1 MKLNPVLLDA
11 VARIGAGVKAPV
23 AFQFFPLAA
32 TGLPY
37 FELSRIVRATVP
49 RATVFPEVPH
59 ERYMAHLAECDLF
72 LCPFPC
78 GNMNSIIDSF
88 QLGLPGICLDGIEAH
103 AHAHAAFFARIALP
117 AELAAK
123 SVDEYVAA
131 AVKLIDDE
139 AWRAHCAEIVRN
151 ADLDAA
157 FFGGEPALV
166 AAALEK
172 LIWPA
177 D

>member
-72 LCPFPC
+72 LCPVSLRQHEQHHRLVPVRLARYMPRRHMPTQRSLRASRFRPSLPPSRST
-78 GNMNSIIDSF
+78 NMS
-88 QLGLPGICLDGIEAH
+88 P
-103 AHAHAAFFARIALP
+103 R
-117 AELAAK
+117 
-123 SVDEYVAA
+123 
-131 AVKLIDDE
+131 
-139 AWRAHCAEIVRN
+139 R
-151 ADLDAA
+151 
-157 FFGGEPALV
+157 
-166 AAALEK
+166 
-172 LIWPA
+172 
-177 D
+177 